1 MCLYFLHVTRD
12 PKNLFISLS
21 IIKMNEKILNQN
33 EQFNKT
39 VNKNSEWL
47 EDTLTQEI
55 LSSTKEKLE
64 EVIETKNIENL
75 YYVRLD
81 RWNPNHG
88 PIWYIDIVAATYAT
102 AFPEKYEWDYDYDV
116 RLSIKVENVGS
127 NKVRLSCE
135 GKDIVVDLGYNVW
148 KPETI
153 DEKCI
158 NKILNI
164 LWYEIKR

>member
-1 MCLYFLHVTRD
+1 
-12 PKNLFISLS
+12 
-21 IIKMNEKILNQN
+21 MNEKILNQN

-88 PIWYIDIVAATYAT
+88 PIWYIDIVA
-102 AFPEKYEWDYDYDV
+102 E
-116 RLSIKVENVGS
+116 
-127 NKVRLSCE
+127 
-135 GKDIVVDLGYNVW
+135 DIVVDLGYNVW

-158 NKILNI
+158 NKILNV